1 MTDTTYTAAWV
12 PDDDPARSPDVAA
25 ELAALWI
32 QQQAEALH
40 TKPVLV
46 TQTKD
51 QWTLGPGAIRKLARI
66 SDTVTDRSTR
76 PSGHRRAVLAYLPR
90 TRDMYRAIPYAHEGA
105 LAVVEHGAD
114 PLSGWA
120 METLAVNLVDGQLT
134 PKTWN
139 PDQQSLLENIHTYGN
154 NGWTGGP
161 GADNAALLVQE
172 LVANGVGSATILGFM
187 VARRHSEE
195 AIDRLAAIIGRFV

>member
-25 ELAALWI
+25 ELAALWV

-40 TKPVLV
+40 ARPVLV
-46 TQTKD
+46 TQTKE
-51 QWTLGPGAIRKLARI
+51 QWTLGPDAIRRLATA
-66 SDTVTDRSTR
+66 SDTVTDRGSR

-90 TRDMYRAIPYAHEGA
+90 YRDTYRAVPYARGGA
-105 LAVVEHGAD
+105 LAVVEYGAD

-120 METLAVNLVDGQLT
+120 METQAVNLVDGQLT

-139 PDQQSLLENIHTYGN
+139 PVQQNLLEDIHTYGN
-154 NGWTGGP
+154 NGWTRGP
-161 GADNAALLVQE
+161 GADHAARLVQE
-172 LVANGVGSATILGFM
+172 LVANGVDSASILGFM
-187 VARRHSEE
+187 VARHHSEE
-195 AIDRLAAIIGRFV
+195 AIERLAAIVKKVV